1 MCRVGAYVEIDCSLA
16 FSLVFVQAAF
26 AGTPKNVL
34 ILHEGSRLLP
44 YQSLMSSELEK
55 DLTSPKF
62 EIQVFEEYL
71 ERMEAQSGFLGRC
84 ARGEVLGPKVRRRS
98 CRRHPAFQLL
108 VDRPPEFLRGTPV
121 VFRRRWGLESSFLSP
136 RQHHRRHDAYRLCS
150 HDSPCDEAAARTA
163 ARLLHRERSWV
174 RRPHQQGP

>member
-1 MCRVGAYVEIDCSLA
+1 MWRLIRSLA

-71 ERMEAQSGFLGRC
+71 ERWRLSQDFSAGALEAKYSGRKFDVVVADGIRAL
-84 ARGEVLGPKVRRRS
+84 
-98 CRRHPAFQLL
+98 QLL

-121 VFRRRWGLESSFLSP
+121 VFVDVG
-136 RQHHRRHDAYRLCS
+136 
-150 HDSPCDEAAARTA
+150 T
-163 ARLLHRERSWV
+163 
-174 RRPHQQGP
+174 